1 MKNIEDIE
9 LIRLAEGS
17 LNNKTSKEFIEK
29 DKDLMKK
36 VKTFKNTLD
45 ALKKFG
51 SLLENRDTRSENEK
65 LSAKIVKLSFSN
77 LRNLK
82 KTS

>member
-9 LIRLAEGS
+9 LIRFAEGS
-17 LNNKTSKEFIEK
+17 LNNKTSKELIEN

-36 VKTFKNTLD
+36 VETFKNTLE

-51 SLLENRDTRSENEK
+51 KLLENRDLRSENEK
-65 LSAKIVKLSFSN
+65 LSARIVKLSFSN
-77 LRNLK
+77 LRDLK
-82 KTS
+82 KIS